1 MRQNGSLWHKIAG
14 VDVLDIEVDNSGV
27 RWEEEDDSRTIRNT
41 LPRTEH
47 SVLDVS
53 RTPVNSS

>member
-1 MRQNGSLWHKIAG
+1 MDATKWFFAG